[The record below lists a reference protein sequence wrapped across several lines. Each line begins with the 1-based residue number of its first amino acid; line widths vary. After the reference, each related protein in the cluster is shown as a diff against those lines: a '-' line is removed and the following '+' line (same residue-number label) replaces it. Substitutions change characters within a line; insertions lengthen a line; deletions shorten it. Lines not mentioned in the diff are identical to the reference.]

1 MKITSNTKSL
11 LLERIASKR
20 IAAIRVVP
28 AVIALALLGCNSDA
42 VAEEQDAVTIY
53 SSAQPGAI
61 DPDLYR
67 PIPGQNRGHYTVPG
81 YGVVKSTR
89 NYQLDKGQ
97 NSLQVTDVA
106 AFIDPT
112 TVSFRSLNN
121 KHTRVLEQSY
131 QFDLVNGHQLLQR
144 FIGKTITVQQSSGDE
159 LVEIKGELL
168 SADGNLVI
176 KTDKGNIQTLSYYT
190 NIIFPDLPEG
200 LLTKPTLIWD
210 LYSPASG
217 EQTIELS
224 YQTEGMTWWTDYN
237 ITYDE
242 SDTCKM
248 DLSSWVS
255 IINQSGAS
263 FNNAKL
269 KLIAGDVNRAQQ
281 NEPLRVMSSRVAE
294 EAMMDKGFEQKAFF
308 EYHLYTLGRPADLA
322 NNSTKQLEL
331 FPSVKDVQCNKEL
344 VFDASS
350 QFYSYYGMNTNEGYG
365 KNSSGDVNVYLRF
378 ANEEKNALGIPL
390 PAGRIRVNQRDTDG
404 SLEFIGEDII
414 DHTPKNEDVLIK
426 VGNAFDIK
434 GERKQTDY
442 KIDTSGKE
450 LTESF
455 EITVKNH
462 KDETVEVVVREN
474 LYRWTNWNITRKSHD
489 YKKQDS
495 RHVHFNVKVPANGE
509 TKVTYTVEYSW

>member
-11 LLERIASKR
+11 FIKR
-20 IAAIRVVP
+20 IVP
-28 AVIALALLGCNSDA
+28 TVIALTLLGCNSNA
-42 VAEEQDAVTIY
+42 SAEEKDAVTIY

-67 PIPGQNRGHYTVPG
+67 PIPGQNRGHYTIPG

-89 NYQLDKGQ
+89 NYELNKGQ
-97 NSLQVTDVA
+97 NKLQVTDVA
-106 AFIDPT
+106 AYIDPT
-112 TVSFRSLNN
+112 TVSIRSLNN
-121 KHTRVLEQSY
+121 KQTRVLEQSY
-131 QFDLVNGHQLLQR
+131 QFDLVNGQQLLQR
-144 FIGKTITVQQSSGDE
+144 FIGKTITVQQSAGDE
-159 LVEIKGELL
+159 LVEVKGELL

-200 LLTKPTLIWD
+200 LLTKPTLIWQ
-210 LYSPASG
+210 LNSPTSG
-217 EQTIELS
+217 NQTIGLS

-237 ITYDE
+237 VTYDE
-242 SDTCKM
+242 SDACKM

-281 NEPLRVMSSRVAE
+281 NEPLRVMASRVAE
-294 EAMMDKGFEQKAFF
+294 EARMDKGFEEKAFF
-308 EYHLYTLGRPADLA
+308 EYHLYTLGRPADLP

-344 VFDASS
+344 VFDASN
-350 QFYSYYGMNTNEGYG
+350 QFYSYSGINTNEGYG

-434 GERKQTDY
+434 GERKQTNY
-442 KIDTSGKE
+442 RIDSNNKE

-455 EITVKNH
+455 EITLKNH
-462 KDETVEVVVREN
+462 KDEAVDVVIREN
-474 LYRWTNWNITRKSHD
+474 LYRWSNWNITRKSHD

-495 RHVHFNVKVPANGE
+495 RHVHFTVKVPANGE
-509 TKVTYTVEYSW
+509 TKVTYTVEYDW